1 MFVVVLLFKHAI
13 VFGFRYEQKITTN
26 SLLATA
32 TLVEAMTQ
40 IYLLLVGCNEPEFC
54 MPLVGRN
61 EPEILADIE
70 SRWPR
75 IAC

>member
-1 MFVVVLLFKHAI
+1 MFVVVLLLKYAI

-40 IYLLLVGCNEPEFC
+40 IYLLLVG
-54 MPLVGRN
+54 RN
-61 EPEILADIE
+61 ELEILADVE